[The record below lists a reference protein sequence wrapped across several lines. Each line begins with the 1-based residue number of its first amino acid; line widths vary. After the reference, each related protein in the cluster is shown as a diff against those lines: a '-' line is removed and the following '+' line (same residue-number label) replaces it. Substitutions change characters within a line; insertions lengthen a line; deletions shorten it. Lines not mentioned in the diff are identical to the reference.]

1 MQSENTTVL
10 EGHQEC
16 QKKLEEYLGGWKR
29 ALADYQNLK
38 KTVEDT
44 KQLIGSWKDEA
55 WILDLLPVVDHFRS
69 AVRHIPQE
77 VKNQPWAQG
86 LGHIEREVEDL
97 LKRHGVERFESLG
110 QMFDPMLHEAVKA
123 EPAAE
128 KPKGTVLEVSE
139 AGYRH
144 HGKVIR
150 PAKVV
155 VSE

>member
-1 MQSENTTVL
+1 MSENTTIL
-10 EGHQEC
+10 PGHAEC
-16 QKKLEEYLGGWKR
+16 QKKLEEYLSGWKR

-55 WILDLLPVVDHFRS
+55 WVLELLPMVDHFRS
-69 AVRHIPQE
+69 AMRHLPAE
-77 VKNQPWAQG
+77 VKSQPWAQG
-86 LGHIEREVEDL
+86 LEHIQREVEDL
-97 LKRHGVERFESLG
+97 LRHHGVERYESLG
-110 QMFDPMLHEAVKA
+110 QQFDPMLHDAVKA

-139 AGYRH
+139 AGYRMN
-144 HGKVIR
+144 GRVVR